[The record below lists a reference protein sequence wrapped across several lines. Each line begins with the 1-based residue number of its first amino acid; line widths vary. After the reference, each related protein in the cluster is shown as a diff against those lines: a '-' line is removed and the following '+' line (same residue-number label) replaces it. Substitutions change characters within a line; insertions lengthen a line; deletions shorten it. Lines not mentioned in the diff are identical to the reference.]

1 MGITLAWCASGKKEP
16 IAMPEWVP
24 INWALMKHPLNWFI
38 VFFMVVLPLVAVS
51 AIHDARIAQ
60 GNQ

>member
-1 MGITLAWCASGKKEP
+1 
-16 IAMPEWVP
+16 MPEWVP